1 LPGSAWIEEHQL
13 ELLAPTFAPQ
23 LLVDAEQRNSN
34 IGPPRTAVGSLGL
47 PAKPTAM
54 VPPCMARRRSR
65 MALGRRN
72 ALAGRDGVL
81 DAGQLLDE
89 APAAGD
95 HQTRRWP
102 TSPAVVSTCGRRR
115 RPGDLGG
122 HVVHLHAP
130 KEVVQRH
137 DQLSA
142 RAQAAGDPDDAGQVV
157 QLGARRH
164 QGDECMG
171 VALAQFAHGRQGT
184 EACAHHGDAGWLC
197 GVHDRTG
204 GIIDSILVREGDHV
218 KVGQVLV
225 RMNDVQ
231 IKTKAEITRNQLYT
245 AFQLRGLEAT
255 RSSKNQQLALL
266 KEQLDNLRD
275 LAQDGF
281 VPRNRV
287 LETERTYTQL
297 QGEISSDTG
306 NAGRIQRQIAE
317 LEQRRI
323 HRLQEYQKEVRQQL
337 SDIKKE
343 ADALSSH
350 LQAQEFELAN
360 VEVKAPVDGTVV
372 GMNVF
377 TESGVIGP
385 GFKLMDIVPSDDVLV
400 VTGQVPVHLIDKIYV
415 DLPVDLIFT
424 ALNQKKTPQIPGIVT
439 QVSADRLIDER
450 TGLPFFNIKAK
461 VTQEGMKQLADQQI
475 RAGMPVEVFIKTG
488 ERSLMSYLFKP
499 ILDRAHSAL
508 SEE

>member
-1 LPGSAWIEEHQL
+1 MKLVAEKKDTVIENAPAHLPNQVQTDDTAYTKLGWWIV
-13 ELLAPTFAPQ
+13 LAGFGGFILWATFAPLDKGVPISGTVTVSSHLQ
-23 LLVDAEQRNSN
+23 
-34 IGPPRTAVGSLGL
+34 AV
-47 PAKPTAM
+47 
-54 VPPCMARRRSR
+54 
-65 MALGRRN
+65 
-72 ALAGRDGVL
+72 
-81 DAGQLLDE
+81 Q
-89 APAAGD
+89 
-95 HQTRRWP
+95 HQ
-102 TSPAVVSTCGRRR
+102 
-115 RPGDLGG
+115 
-122 HVVHLHAP
+122 
-130 KEVVQRH
+130 
-137 DQLSA
+137 
-142 RAQAAGDPDDAGQVV
+142 
-157 QLGARRH
+157 
-164 QGDECMG
+164 
-171 VALAQFAHGRQGT
+171 
-184 EACAHHGDAGWLC
+184 
-197 GVHDRTG
+197 TG

-245 AFQLRGLEAT
+245 ARAVEARLLAERDGSNEIIFPDELLVLHSDNRIANNVLIQNQLFTARKLALQHELAALDESISGFKFQLRGLEAT

-360 VEVKAPVDGTVV
+360 VEVKAPVEGTVV

-424 ALNQKKTPQIPGIVT
+424 ALNQKKTPQIPGVVT